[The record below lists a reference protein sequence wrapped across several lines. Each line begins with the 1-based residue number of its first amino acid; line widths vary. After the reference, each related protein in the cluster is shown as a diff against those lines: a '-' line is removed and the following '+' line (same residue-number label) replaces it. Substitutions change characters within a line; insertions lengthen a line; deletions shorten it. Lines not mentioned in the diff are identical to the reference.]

1 MILIFRSRDFSKVYA
16 LESSFSLTSSDI
28 QTLRW
33 LFHEAEFIE
42 EGYLKG
48 RFIGP
53 RREMITPFST
63 NAVEITQIMGI
74 SGIRRIEEFRIMKPG
89 DDYDR
94 MLEAIYENLHQDIFR
109 IDRLPAPV
117 EFIEDI
123 AAYNEKAGLALRKE
137 EIEYLEEEEGEE
149 EEEVERRPAT
159 RPSTKKNTKTKKNL
173 LPKIAWSVVG
183 LLVLRLICM
192 VRGVWDYFATEGDI
206 REKQSELK
214 SIRDENKSLKTEIT
228 RIQTDK
234 NYQRLLAKDHLGVIA
249 ADEFL
254 ILFAGE
260 SSDSTSDEPNTSI

>member
-1 MILIFRSRDFSKVYA
+1 MELRMNRPSYDEYEEVESPYAAKSK
-16 LESSFSLTSSDI
+16 
-28 QTLRW
+28 
-33 LFHEAEFIE
+33 EAA
-42 EGYLKG
+42 
-48 RFIGP
+48 P
-53 RREMITPFST
+53 R
-63 NAVEITQIMGI
+63 
-74 SGIRRIEEFRIMKPG
+74 
-89 DDYDR
+89 
-94 MLEAIYENLHQDIFR
+94 
-109 IDRLPAPV
+109 DRLRTRKNVFNRPFATEATSAPLIV
-117 EFIEDI
+117 ETKSTRRSIGHPDMTEMYDHRQS
-123 AAYNEKAGLALRKE
+123 ELAQT

-192 VRGVWDYFATEGDI
+192 DRGVWDYFATEGDI